1 MSANKIAGRG
11 VTPSYTFSQW
21 QKIMEFAR
29 ELLAE
34 SPVVKY
40 SIIAAGVGGA
50 LEGLRIL
57 WLALRYLAKF

>member
-1 MSANKIAGRG
+1 MSANKIVGRG
-11 VTPSYTFSQW
+11 VIPSYTFSQW

-40 SIIAAGVGGA
+40 SIIMAGVGGVVE
-50 LEGLRIL
+50 LLHTI
-57 WLALRYLAKF
+57 WLAIRYLEKF